1 MSTSPAA
8 PTAALGWSLTALT
21 VAALSLGPSFAHALE
36 AWPRMFVWP
45 AELWRDATVFHGQFL
60 LFLYVGAPL
69 DLAAVGLPALFAYV
83 VRDDRRR
90 LAFAVAACV
99 LYALALLV
107 WASWVAP
114 ANDVLASWTPGPVP
128 ADFEDVRNRW
138 ESGHIVVAAVKLL
151 GFMALSL
158 SVALRAGRL
167 NIRNN

>member
-1 MSTSPAA
+1 MSQPESRQ
-8 PTAALGWSLTALT
+8 LGWSLIALT

-36 AWPRMFVWP
+36 AWPRVFVWP
-45 AELWRDATVFHGQFL
+45 PELWRDATVFNAQFV

-69 DLAAVGLPALFAYV
+69 DLAAVGLAALLAYF

-90 LAFAVAACV
+90 LGFAVSASV

-114 ANDVLASWTPGPVP
+114 ANDALAGWTPGPIP
-128 ADFEDVRNRW
+128 AEFAEVRDRW

-158 SVALRAGRL
+158 SVALRDRPL
-167 NIRNN
+167 NIRYN